1 MKLYRGGS
9 YKTSDAFF
17 ALEKSVASM
26 YGKKVYT
33 FSTKKQPKLFKITHD
48 SLKRVFKY
56 LSENTRLL
64 LKIAF
69 GTGLSGKTQ
78 NISYK
83 FLFGKNPEKKGYA
96 QRMSVTDIDSLA
108 LAGFSKEY
116 LLKHGYDGA
125 YMPRKKSRFHKGIFH
140 KEVYIARKG
149 ILVKEDV
156 SNLFLEYTKH
166 TTTLL
171 RPRREFIH
179 FLGGGMAVKLYLKG
193 RGIKTAST
201 KDFDFKFAVSRAL
214 RSQKQIEILSNKMK
228 GIMTRHMNGFVRW
241 LNRRGIKSKLDIRE
255 LIGVPLDKPS
265 KRDFVKQVYK
275 VFTFSVNGE
284 DLVDVSLVSIPG
296 IQRDKH
302 ISRRWSQYY
311 GMPIPTLTRLWKDTL
326 YVLAGSFVIPTAK
339 LRNPING
346 NLKEK
351 GIKNAIR
358 AGHLS
363 YLSSKRKGTSYLVN
377 LSRKLIED
385 IIMRNK
391 KASTRNSKKI
401 LGQLHLLQKMDVLT
415 TKHR

>member
-1 MKLYRGGS
+1 MKLYRGGIS
-9 YKTSDAFF
+9 RMHDAFY
-17 ALEKSVASM
+17 AVDMKTAKM
-26 YGKKVYT
+26 YGHPVHEYT
-33 FSTKKQPKLFKITHD
+33 PTKKLKLFVITHD
-48 SLKRVFKY
+48 SLKKVFKY
-56 LSENTRLL
+56 LSENTQVL
-64 LKIAF
+64 LKVAF
-69 GTGLSGKTQ
+69 GTGLSGTTQ
-78 NISYK
+78 NITYK
-83 FLFGKNPEKKGYA
+83 SLFGESPHRRGSG
-96 QRMSVTDIDSLA
+96 QRMSVVDIDKLA

-125 YMPRKKSRFHKGIFH
+125 IMPRKKSRFHTGTFH
-140 KEVYIARKG
+140 KEIYIARKG
-149 ILVKEDV
+149 VLERKQ
-156 SNLFLEYTKH
+156 SLSQLFLEYTKH

-193 RGIKTAST
+193 RGIKTATT
-201 KDFDFKFAVSRAL
+201 KDFDFKFAVSRAI
-214 RSQKQIEILSNKMK
+214 RSHKQIEILSYKMK
-228 GIMTRHMNGFVRW
+228 GIMLRHMNGFVRW
-241 LNRRGIKSKLDIRE
+241 LNRRGIKSKLDMRE
-255 LIGVPLDKPS
+255 LVGVPLDKPS

-275 VFTFSVNGE
+275 VYTFSVNGE
-284 DLVDVSLVSIPG
+284 DLVDTSLVSIPG
-296 IQRDKH
+296 IKREKH
-302 ISRRWSQYY
+302 ISKRWSQYY

-363 YLSSKRKGTSYLVN
+363 YLSSRRKGTSYLVD

-385 IIMRNK
+385 IILRNK

-401 LGQLHLLQKMDVLT
+401 LGQLHLLQKLDVLS
-415 TKHR
+415 KHR